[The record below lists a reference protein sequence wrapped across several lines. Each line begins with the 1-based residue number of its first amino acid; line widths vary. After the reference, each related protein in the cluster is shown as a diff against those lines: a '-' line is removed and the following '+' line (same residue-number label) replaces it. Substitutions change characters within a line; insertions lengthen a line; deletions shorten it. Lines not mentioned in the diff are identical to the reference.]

1 LTIKLERLPNASPV
15 RLALITLASIA
26 LALVLCGIVLLMSG
40 ENPLTVYRAMLS
52 GSLGDRYALSET
64 LVKMTPLLL
73 AGLAVSVAFRM
84 QLWNIGAEGQ
94 IYIGAVAASGV
105 PLFLLEDARA
115 AVMIPA
121 MMLAGMIGGGLWG
134 AVPGVLRA
142 VFGANETITTLMLN
156 YVAILFTQYLV
167 YGPWKDPQAF
177 GFPGTETFPE
187 AAWLPNYGT
196 YRVHLGIVFGL
207 IAAFIL
213 LFVLRRTRFGYE
225 LTVIGDNPRAARYAG
240 MHIGRMTVIV
250 MTISGALA
258 GLAGMSEVSGVS
270 HQLERTVSA
279 GYGYTAIIV
288 AWLARL
294 HPIGI
299 ILVSFLMSV
308 ILVGSDTLQTSI
320 GLPGSVGPMLQ
331 GALLFFLL
339 GGDFLTRYRIRI
351 ERQSAELARG

>member
-1 LTIKLERLPNASPV
+1 LTIQLQRLPNASPA
-15 RLALITLASIA
+15 RHALVTVVSIA
-26 LALVLCGIVLLMSG
+26 LALVLCGLVLLLSG
-40 ENPLTVYRAMLS
+40 ENPLAVYRTMLS

-73 AGLAVSVAFRM
+73 TGLAVSVAFRM

-94 IYIGAVAASGV
+94 LYLGAVAASAV
-105 PLFLLEDARA
+105 PLFLLPDSRA
-115 AVMIPA
+115 IVMIPA
-121 MMLAGMIGGGLWG
+121 MMIAGTIGGGLWG

-142 VFGANETITTLMLN
+142 AFGANETITTLMLN

-167 YGPWKDPQAF
+167 YGPWKDPQGF
-177 GFPGTETFPE
+177 GFPGTETFPD
-187 AAWLPNYGT
+187 AAWLPNYET

-207 IAAFIL
+207 VAAL
-213 LFVLRRTRFGYE
+213 LLLLVLRRTRFGYE
-225 LTVIGDNPRAARYAG
+225 LTVIGDNPRAARYGG
-240 MHIGRMTVIV
+240 MQIGRMTVIV
-250 MTISGALA
+250 MAVSGALA
-258 GLAGMSEVSGVS
+258 GLAGMSEVAGVG

-294 HPIGI
+294 HPLGI
-299 ILVSFLMSV
+299 VLVSFLLSA
-308 ILVGSDTLQTSI
+308 ILVGSDQLQTAI

-339 GGDFLTRYRIRI
+339 GGDILTRFQLRI
-351 ERQSAELARG
+351 ERQRPVAASG

>member
-1 LTIKLERLPNASPV
+1 MTIKLQRLPNAGPV

-26 LALVLCGIVLLMSG
+26 LALVLCGTVLLISG
-40 ENPLTVYRAMLS
+40 ENPLTVYRTMLS

-105 PLFLLEDARA
+105 PLFLLEDARGI
-115 AVMIPA
+115 VMIPA
-121 MMLAGMIGGGLWG
+121 MMIAGMIGGGLWG

-177 GFPGTETFPE
+177 GFPGTETFPQS
-187 AAWLPNYGT
+187 AWLPNYET

-207 IAAFIL
+207 VAAFVL

-258 GLAGMSEVSGVS
+258 GLAGMSEVSGVG

-299 ILVSFLMSV
+299 ILVSFLMSA

-351 ERQSAELARG
+351 ERQRAELARG

>member
-1 LTIKLERLPNASPV
+1 
-15 RLALITLASIA
+15 
-26 LALVLCGIVLLMSG
+26 
-40 ENPLTVYRAMLS
+40 
-52 GSLGDRYALSET
+52 
-64 LVKMTPLLL
+64 
-73 AGLAVSVAFRM
+73 
-84 QLWNIGAEGQ
+84 
-94 IYIGAVAASGV
+94 
-105 PLFLLEDARA
+105 
-115 AVMIPA
+115 
-121 MMLAGMIGGGLWG
+121 
-134 AVPGVLRA
+134 
-142 VFGANETITTLMLN
+142 
-156 YVAILFTQYLV
+156 
-167 YGPWKDPQAF
+167 
-177 GFPGTETFPE
+177 
-187 AAWLPNYGT
+187 
-196 YRVHLGIVFGL
+196 
-207 IAAFIL
+207 
-213 LFVLRRTRFGYE
+213 
-225 LTVIGDNPRAARYAG
+225 
-240 MHIGRMTVIV
+240 VIV

>member
-1 LTIKLERLPNASPV
+1 MRVQLQRLPNASPA
-15 RLALITLASIA
+15 RLVLITVVSITLA
-26 LALVLCGIVLLMSG
+26 LALCGAVLLISG
-40 ENPLTVYRAMLS
+40 ENPLTVYRTMLT
-52 GSLGDRYALSET
+52 GSLGDRYAVSET

-73 AGLAVSVAFRM
+73 TGLAVSVAFRM

-94 IYIGAVAASGV
+94 LYLGAVAASGV
-105 PLFLLEDARA
+105 PLFLLPDAPA
-115 AVMIPA
+115 SVMIPA
-121 MMLAGMIGGGLWG
+121 MMMAGIAGGGLWG
-134 AVPGVLRA
+134 AIPGVLRA

-177 GFPGTETFPE
+177 GFPGTATFPE
-187 AAWLPNYGT
+187 SAWLSNYEP

-207 IAAFIL
+207 IAAIVL
-213 LFVLRRTRFGYE
+213 LLVLRRTRFGYE
-225 LTVIGDNPRAARYAG
+225 LTVIGDNPRAARYGG

-250 MTISGALA
+250 MAISGALA
-258 GLAGMSEVSGVS
+258 GLAGMSEVAGVG

-294 HPIGI
+294 HPLGI
-299 ILVSFLMSV
+299 VVVSFLLSA
-308 ILVGSDTLQTSI
+308 ILVGSDQLQTSI

-339 GGDFLTRYRIRI
+339 GSDILTRFRLRI
-351 ERQSAELARG
+351 ERRSPAPAHG

>member
-1 LTIKLERLPNASPV
+1 MTIKLQRLPNASPV

-26 LALVLCGIVLLMSG
+26 LALIVCGIVLLISG

-73 AGLAVSVAFRM
+73 AGLAVSIAFRM

-105 PLFLLEDARA
+105 PLFLLEDAHSI
-115 AVMIPA
+115 VMIPA
-121 MMLAGMIGGGLWG
+121 MMIAGMIGGGLWG

-142 VFGANETITTLMLN
+142 IFGANETITTLMLN

-177 GFPGTETFPE
+177 GFPGTKTFPE
-187 AAWLPNYGT
+187 SAWLPNYET

-207 IAAFIL
+207 VAAFIL

-258 GLAGMSEVSGVS
+258 GLAGMSEVAGVG

>member
-1 LTIKLERLPNASPV
+1 LTIKLQRLPNASPV
-15 RLALITLASIA
+15 RLALITFASIA
-26 LALVLCGIVLLMSG
+26 LALIVCGAVLLISG

-73 AGLAVSVAFRM
+73 AGLAVSIAFRM

-105 PLFLLEDARA
+105 PLFLLEDAPGI
-115 AVMIPA
+115 VMIPA
-121 MMLAGMIGGGLWG
+121 MMIAGMIGGGLWG

-187 AAWLPNYGT
+187 AAWLPTFGT

-207 IAAFIL
+207 VAAFIL

-225 LTVIGDNPRAARYAG
+225 LTVIGDNPRVARYAG

-294 HPIGI
+294 HPLGI
-299 ILVSFLMSV
+299 ILVSFLMSA